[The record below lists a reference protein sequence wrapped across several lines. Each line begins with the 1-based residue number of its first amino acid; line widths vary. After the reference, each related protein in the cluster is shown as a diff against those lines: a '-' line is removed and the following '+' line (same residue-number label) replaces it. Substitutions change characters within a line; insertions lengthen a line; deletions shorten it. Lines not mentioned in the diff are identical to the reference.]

1 MNELQIIQ
9 NRVFEVRNQRV
20 ILDFHLAEMY
30 GIETRVLKQAVR
42 RNIDRFPADFMFQL
56 DKKEANQ
63 LILMGASQSVI
74 PHEYNFGV
82 AFPFVFTEQ
91 GVAMLSSVLKSPK
104 AIQIN
109 ISIMRAFVELRKY
122 ALGYAELRQR
132 LDHIEMDMNTQFNG
146 IYTALSEM
154 EREKE
159 NKARPVIGY
168 IQPESK

>member
-1 MNELQIIQ
+1 MNELQLIQ

-20 ILDFHLAEMY
+20 MLDFHLAEMY

-42 RNIDRFPADFMFQL
+42 RNIDRFPSDFMFQL
-56 DKKEANQ
+56 VKDEAKQ
-63 LILMGASQSVI
+63 LIFMGASQSVI

-91 GVAMLSSVLKSPK
+91 GIAMLSSVLKSPK

-122 ALGYAELRQR
+122 ALGYAELNQR
-132 LDHIEMDMNTQFNG
+132 LNILEMDINTQFSG
-146 IYTALSEM
+146 IYTTLTEI
-154 EREKE
+154 EREQE
-159 NKARPVIGY
+159 RRSRPIVGY
-168 IQPESK
+168 IQPENN